1 MTGHRVSDV
10 GIFAV
15 KAFPGSKLKEILFP
29 VALSTLIK

>member
-1 MTGHRVSDV
+1 MTGPQVDDA